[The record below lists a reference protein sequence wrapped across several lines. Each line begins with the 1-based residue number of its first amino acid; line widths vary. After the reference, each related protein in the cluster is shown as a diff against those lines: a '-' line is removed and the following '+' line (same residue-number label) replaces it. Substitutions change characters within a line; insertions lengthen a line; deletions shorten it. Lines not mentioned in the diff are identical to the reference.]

1 MAHLQVHRTTLTQV
15 NLKFAVLAHKIN
27 IAFISTLRKTRKS
40 LSLPSV
46 YIFFCLVYISQQI
59 FSCHSLIVMYFETL
73 KISISHSILKSTKQ
87 LKIFKIFFKSLLF
100 RSNLQGDQFRKVFNT
115 LWCGFFSAYL
125 QHILRTP
132 FHKNT
137 FGGLLLCNC

>member
-1 MAHLQVHRTTLTQV
+1 MTHLQVHRTTLTQV
-15 NLKFAVLAHKIN
+15 NLKFAVLAHKVN

-46 YIFFCLVYISQQI
+46 YTFFCLVYISQQI

-87 LKIFKIFFKSLLF
+87 LKIFRIFLKSLLF
-100 RSNLQGDQFRKVFNT
+100 RSNLQGDQFRKVFTT
-115 LWCGFFSAYL
+115 LVWIFFCIFATY
-125 QHILRTP
+125 
-132 FHKNT
+132 FENT
-137 FGGLLLCNC
+137 FS